1 MRKLTNATNRNPYPV
16 YEIRSLPE
24 MMSIIGRRRQY
35 GFTTIFRGHCD
46 DRYRLTPSIARIRIA
61 PEEEVERRLYVRGT
75 RWMVDP
81 SNWTQSV
88 AEATMFSEFCRQI
101 PAYREHH
108 PADQW
113 ELLAIAQHHKL
124 PTRLLDW
131 TYNPYVAA
139 WFAVGKPPK
148 DGVRFGVVWMHVP
161 NEEDYLTEEEQKN
174 SPFELYR
181 AGSPYCPIVFV
192 PRHVAS
198 RIRGQSG
205 LFTVHQYDRKRQSFH
220 PLESRGD
227 HRECM
232 TKFCIPA
239 KSFLRIRDDLDMVG
253 INAASLFP
261 DLDGL
266 TEALRDSFTYWP

>member
-16 YEIRSLPE
+16 YEIRSLSE

-46 DRYRLTPSIARIRIA
+46 DRYKLTPSIARIKIA

-75 RWMVDP
+75 RWMIDF

-174 SPFELYR
+174 SPFELTVR
-181 AGSPYCPIVFV
+181 AVHIV
-192 PRHVAS
+192 RS
-198 RIRGQSG
+198 S
-205 LFTVHQYDRKRQSFH
+205 LFQGTS
-220 PLESRGD
+220 
-227 HRECM
+227 HRESEGKAVFSPC
-232 TKFCIPA
+232 TNTTESVKA
-239 KSFLRIRDDLDMVG
+239 SIRLKAEG
-253 INAASLFP
+253 ITAS
-261 DLDGL
+261 
-266 TEALRDSFTYWP
+266 A